1 LTLFVNGEQ
10 IATAEDSTYA
20 QGDIALTAT
29 SYEDEPTEIH
39 FDNIVVH
46 KP

>member
-1 LTLFVNGEQ
+1 MIPHLAG
-10 IATAEDSTYA
+10 
-20 QGDIALTAT
+20 GDIALTAT

-39 FDNIVVH
+39 FDNLVVR